1 MMDISAALV
10 KELRERTKASMMDC
24 KRALV
29 ASQGNIEEA
38 IQEMRKAGQSKA
50 EKKTSRIT
58 AEGAIGALCSLDTK
72 SGVLLEINCET
83 DFVGREQKFRQF
95 ANSALAHALVLGAK
109 PEAFE
114 MLKATMEPARLEL
127 VAQLGENISIRRM
140 AFHHTDEGLV
150 GTYLHGGSVEG
161 GARIGVLVLLKQG
174 TAEIAR
180 DVAMH
185 IAAMSPE
192 YLQSTDIPADRLEK
206 EREVALAE
214 YEKSAQVAQAH
225 LREPI
230 IAGKLKKFMAGITL
244 LEQAYVRDPSKTV
257 KAFLEASKAEVQHF
271 VRFAVGEGIQKKT
284 DDFVSE
290 VMAQARG
297 DA

>member
-1 MMDISAALV
+1 MEISAAIV
-10 KELRERTKASMMDC
+10 KELWKRTQASMMDC

-29 ASQGNIEEA
+29 ASKGDIEVA

-50 EKKTSRIT
+50 EKKASRTT
-58 AEGAIGALCSLDTK
+58 AEGVIEALCSPDAK
-72 SGVLLEINCET
+72 EAVLLEINCET

-95 ANSALAHALVLGAK
+95 ATRALQQALTLGSK
-109 PEAFE
+109 EEAFSQLQA
-114 MLKATMEPARLEL
+114 MMETERLEL

-140 AFHHTDEGLV
+140 AFHKVQEGLV
-150 GTYLHGGSVEG
+150 GIYLHGGSAEV
-161 GARIGVLVLLKQG
+161 GARIGVLVVLKQG
-174 TAEIAR
+174 TPAIAR
-180 DVAMH
+180 DLAMH

-192 YLQSTDIPADRLEK
+192 YLNTSDIPVDRLAK

-214 YEKSAQVAQAH
+214 YEKSAQAAQAH

-230 IAGKLKKFMAGITL
+230 IGGKLKKFMAGVTL
-244 LEQAYVRDPSKTV
+244 LEQPYVKEPSKTV
-257 KAFLEASKAEVQHF
+257 KTFLEESKAQIQHF
-271 VRFAVGEGIQKKT
+271 VRFEVGEGIAKKT

-297 DA
+297 NA